1 MKTVYNGLHVSVDL
15 ERGIYVFFPYSG
27 TGKSYLA
34 SIFRELS
41 PGDKRVTSYTYVD
54 YARNMPIELVLD
66 NSRFDFVV
74 LDRYDMYYG
83 VGVERILRFAENGT
97 VLVDCKQTPPFPHEM
112 CAVMYHGDVLEVTK
126 L

>member
-1 MKTVYNGLHVSVDL
+1 MQMSYNGLHVRVDL
-15 ERGIYVFFPYSG
+15 EKGVYVFFPDSG
-27 TGKSYLA
+27 SGKSYLA

-41 PGDKRVTSYTYVD
+41 ASTKRVSSYTYTD
-54 YARNMPIELVLD
+54 YVPNMPIELVLD
-66 NSRFDFVV
+66 NARYDIVV

-83 VGVERILRFAENGT
+83 VGVESVVQFGKSGT

-112 CAVMYHGDVLEVTK
+112 CAVMYYRDVLEVTK